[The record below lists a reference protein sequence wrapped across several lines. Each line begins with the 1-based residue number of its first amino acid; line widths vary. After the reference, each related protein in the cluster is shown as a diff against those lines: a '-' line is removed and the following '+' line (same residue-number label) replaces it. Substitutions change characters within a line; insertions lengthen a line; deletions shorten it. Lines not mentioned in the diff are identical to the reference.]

1 MVADGLTKDLS
12 VVKHKGFVR
21 MTGVEDQKE
30 LLASIK
36 REEDLGDAFQRCR
49 ADLSE
54 AFEVGTDA
62 S

>member
-1 MVADGLTKDLS
+1 MVADGLTKGLS
-12 VVKHKGFVR
+12 VVQHKGFVR
-21 MTGVEDQKE
+21 MTGVEDKKE

-36 REEDLGDAFQRCR
+36 REEDLGDAFQRCI

-54 AFEVGTDA
+54 AFGFATDA